1 MSFVEDVVVVRV
13 VSVRMCLKVGIS
25 QTLWRDL
32 EDKKVEDISVV
43 VVFWYSSGS
52 ESYDSSHLA
61 KSGEVVCLLF
71 CRGCVCP

>member
-32 EDKKVEDISVV
+32 EDKKGGDISVV
-43 VVFWYSSGS
+43 VVFW
-52 ESYDSSHLA
+52 
-61 KSGEVVCLLF
+61 
-71 CRGCVCP
+71 